1 MNVPPYSLP
10 AHYLIPEP
18 ELVFHPE
25 RASDRD
31 HHPLRGL
38 LTYGPFSRS
47 IITQVCDPIRVAL
60 ITAHGQRKLLM
71 NLLAEVERQ
80 HRPKE
85 RRAYLLDFP
94 GFQRLLGVRVVP
106 AAADCQVELPGNLES
121 DLTRSKKPHLL
132 LADTLTRAISHLQA
146 RRNEFDVV
154 ALVVPNTWEQWLTPR
169 DEEDFDLHDY
179 LKAVTAAKGLPL
191 QILREARA
199 FTYPC
204 RCSVMWRLA
213 IALYCKAG
221 GIPWKLADT
230 EPDAAYVGL
239 SYALRPNPTDAQA
252 RFITCCSQ
260 VFDADGVGLEFVAYD
275 VDDVRIER
283 DNPFLGRGEM
293 RRVMSR
299 SLALYQRRNGGRV
312 PKRVA
317 IHKSTPFKPEEIEGC
332 FDAWP
337 NTRGLDLIQIQQ
349 DVMWRGVQI
358 NPPERS
364 GAKGSPGRYP
374 CRRGSYMQLD
384 GRNVLL
390 WTQGNVPMA
399 DRKDFFKEGKA
410 IPAPLLLSRF
420 AGHGPFDQTCRE
432 VLGLCKMNWNHD
444 GLYDRL
450 PVTMAY
456 ARVLARTVK
465 RMPNLAPRPYQFRF
479 LM

>member
-1 MNVPPYSLP
+1 MSPSPYNLP
-10 AHYLIPEP
+10 AHYIIPEP

-25 RASDRD
+25 RSSDRD

-47 IITQVCDPIRVAL
+47 IITQVCDPIRVAFV
-60 ITAHGQRKLLM
+60 TAHGQGRLATGLLS
-71 NLLAEVERQ
+71 EVENR
-80 HRPKE
+80 HMPKE
-85 RRAYLLDFP
+85 RRAYLLEFP
-94 GFQRLLGVRVVP
+94 GFQRLFGVRVVP
-106 AAADCQVELPGNLES
+106 AVASCHIELPNGLES
-121 DLTRSKKPHLL
+121 DLARSQKPHIL
-132 LADTLTRAISHLQA
+132 LADTLTRALSHLQA
-146 RRNEFDVV
+146 NRNEFDVV
-154 ALVVPNTWEQWLTPR
+154 SLVVPTAWEPWLVFR
-169 DEEDFDLHDY
+169 DKGEDFDLHDY
-179 LKAVTAAKGLPL
+179 LKAVTAARNLPL
-191 QILREARA
+191 QILRETRA
-199 FTYPC
+199 FAYPC

-221 GIPWKLADT
+221 GIPWKLADA
-230 EPDAAYVGL
+230 EADAAHIGL
-239 SYALRPNPTDAQA
+239 SYALRTHPTDAQA

-260 VFDADGVGLEFVAYD
+260 VFDADGVGLEFIAYD
-275 VDDVRIER
+275 VDDVRVER
-283 DNPFLGRGEM
+283 NYPFLGRGEM
-293 RRVMSR
+293 RRAMSR
-299 SLALYQRRNGGRV
+299 SLALYQRRNAGRV
-312 PKRVA
+312 PKRVV
-317 IHKSTPFKPEEIEGC
+317 IHKSTPFKPEEIDGC

-337 NTRGLDLIQIQQ
+337 NTGGWTSFTSSRMLC
-349 DVMWRGVQI
+349 GVACKSI
-358 NPPERS
+358 HRS
-364 GAKGSPGRYP
+364 GLAKGTPGSYP

-399 DRKDFFKEGKA
+399 GQKDFFKEGKA

-456 ARVLARTVK
+456 AKVLARTIK
-465 RMPNLAPRPYQFRF
+465 RMPHLAPRPYQFRF